1 MEDKNGSEAY
11 VPLEW
16 HRIREI
22 IMQLCWRAS
31 VFACSFL
38 RFEQIF
44 GESSELPECVSRK
57 MITRRVR
64 SIDPR
69 RISSRPSSLR
79 GILTILWTNVKESQ
93 NGNETYVRVRV
104 EDSRC
109 RVHVQYGIDFAWHSD
124 CVRTISPYF
133 PIRVSIKIHER
144 S

>member
-1 MEDKNGSEAY
+1 M
-11 VPLEW
+11 PLEW

-22 IMQLCWRAS
+22 IIQLCWRAS
-31 VFACSFL
+31 FFAWSFL
-38 RFEQIF
+38 RFEQILD
-44 GESSELPECVSRK
+44 ESSELSERVSGK
-57 MITRRVR
+57 MVTRGVR

-69 RISSRPSSLR
+69 RISLRPSSLK
-79 GILTILWTNVKESQ
+79 GVLTILWTNVKESQ

-104 EDSRC
+104 EDSHC
-109 RVHVQYGIDFAWHSD
+109 RVHVQYGIEFAWHSD